1 MAKVAT
7 VQSRIDPI
15 LKQNAE
21 QILKTLGLTSSQA
34 INAFYAQ
41 IVLVKG
47 LPFDVKIPNKET
59 IEAMQELDSG
69 NVETFESMAD
79 VWKSVESDDS

>member
-79 VWKSVESDDS
+79 VWKSIESDDS

>member
-1 MAKVAT
+1 MNKSVT

-15 LKQNAE
+15 LKQSAE
-21 QILKTLGLTSSQA
+21 DILKQLGLTSSQA

-47 LPFDVKIPNKET
+47 LPFDVRLPNYET
-59 IEAMQELDSG
+59 LTAMQELDEG
-69 NVETFESMAD
+69 LGQRYESIDDLLND
-79 VWKSVESDDS
+79 V

>member
-7 VQSRIDPI
+7 VQSRIDPT

-21 QILKTLGLTSSQA
+21 QILKTLGMTSSQA

-79 VWKSVESDDS
+79 VWKSIESDDS

>member
-1 MAKVAT
+1 MIKTTT
-7 VQSRIDPI
+7 VQSRIDPE

-21 QILKTLGLTSSQA
+21 AILKQLGLTSSQA

-47 LPFDVKIPNKET
+47 LPFDVKLPSHET
-59 IEAMQELDSG
+59 MAALNELNQGKGQRYNSFD
-69 NVETFESMAD
+69 NLI
-79 VWKSVESDDS
+79 DDIGD